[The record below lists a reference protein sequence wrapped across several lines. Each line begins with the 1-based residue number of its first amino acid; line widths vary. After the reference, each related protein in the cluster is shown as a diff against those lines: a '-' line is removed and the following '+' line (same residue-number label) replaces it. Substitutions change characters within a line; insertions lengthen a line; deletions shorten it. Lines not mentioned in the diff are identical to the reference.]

1 MSAVVCADKQ
11 PGERQG
17 DDSGGMRSTHYEDE
31 LKIVNKR
38 PFDRVSIFLVLVLP
52 CPSFYEGVAYKGI
65 HGGSGGRGEG

>member
-17 DDSGGMRSTHYEDE
+17 DDSGGMRSTHDEDE

-38 PFDRVSIFLVLVLP
+38 PFDRVSILFVFFVCSP
-52 CPSFYEGVAYKGI
+52 AFN
-65 HGGSGGRGEG
+65 

>member
-1 MSAVVCADKQ
+1 
-11 PGERQG
+11 
-17 DDSGGMRSTHYEDE
+17 MRSTHDEDE